1 MPVSEVAKQLQELG
15 IERGWGG
22 TVGRIR
28 STMLMLGD
36 IIQAPDPE
44 TLQASLPL
52 PSCAYS
58 GCKAQCISRTMLMHG
73 EVKEALHLETL
84 QVGPHS
90 FGGCDGEL
98 LSDMR
103 CTCIT
108 GSSNACSH

>member
-44 TLQASLPL
+44 TLQVSLPL
-52 PSCAYS
+52 PSLDYS
-58 GCKAQCISRTMLMHG
+58 GCKGPCIYRSMLMH
-73 EVKEALHLETL
+73 EITMEALDLETL
-84 QVGPHS
+84 QVGSHS
-90 FGGCDGEL
+90 LVGVTVSC
-98 LSDMR
+98 
-103 CTCIT
+103 
-108 GSSNACSH
+108 

>member
-52 PSCAYS
+52 PSCDYS
-58 GCKAQCISRTMLMHG
+58 GCKGACIGSPMLIHG
-73 EVKEALHLETL
+73 ETEEALDLENL

-90 FGGCDGEL
+90 LVGVTVSYC
-98 LSDMR
+98 LS
-103 CTCIT
+103 CAAHASQAQANTW
-108 GSSNACSH
+108 SL